1 MSTAGETD
9 KKQSEHR
16 LRSLTIRLEEETY
29 SKLIA
34 TAGDKSK
41 AEYIRAVLIAH
52 LSAPKEHRESTVGET
67 PGILGA
73 KIESLEELIKA
84 KNENIKDLQN
94 QVGFLTQD
102 HVRISGQLDRLLMPS
117 QEEQKEKGKK
127 WFEFWKK

>member
-1 MSTAGETD
+1 LVA
-9 KKQSEHR
+9 
-16 LRSLTIRLEEETY
+16 I
-29 SKLIA
+29 
-34 TAGDKSK
+34 AGDKSK

-52 LSAPKEHRESTVGET
+52 LSAPNEHRESTAEE
-67 PGILGA
+67 PHGIFEA

-94 QVGFLTQD
+94 QVGFLIQD

-117 QEEQKEKGKK
+117 HEEQKEKDKK

>member
-1 MSTAGETD
+1 MSTTGEPD
-9 KKQSEHR
+9 KKQNEHR
-16 LRSLTIRLEEETY
+16 LKSLTIRLEEETY

-34 TAGDKSK
+34 IAGDRSK

-52 LSAPKEHRESTVGET
+52 LNAPKELRESTAEEP
-67 PGILGA
+67 PGIMEA

-94 QVGFLTQD
+94 QVGFLTHD